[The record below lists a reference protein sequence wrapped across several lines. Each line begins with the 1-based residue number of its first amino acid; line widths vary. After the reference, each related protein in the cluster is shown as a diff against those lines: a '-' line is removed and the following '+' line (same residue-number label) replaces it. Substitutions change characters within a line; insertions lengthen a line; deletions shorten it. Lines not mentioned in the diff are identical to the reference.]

1 MFLRNLTSK
10 STETYSDKL
19 NRLKAVM
26 DEADAVIIGAGSGLS
41 AAAGFTYSGERF
53 ERYFHD
59 FAEKYHIRDIYSG
72 GFYPFQSPEEYWA
85 WWSRHIWVNRYV
97 NAPKPVYD
105 KLLALVKDKDYFVLT
120 TNVDHCFQKA
130 GFDKHRMFYTQG
142 DYGLF
147 QCSVPCHN
155 DTYDNEDSI
164 RRMVEAQGYTI
175 IEDNDLMVEKGVSP
189 QMTVPSELI
198 PCCPKCG
205 KPLNVNLRSDNTFV
219 EDKGW
224 HIAQNRYEDF
234 LRRHNGLKILFLEL
248 GVGGNTPVI
257 IKYPFWRM
265 TARNRNAT
273 YACINYGEA
282 FAPDE
287 IQKQSICID
296 MDIDTVITELRTF

>member
-10 STETYSDKL
+10 STENYSDKL

-41 AAAGFTYSGERF
+41 VAAGFTYSGERF

-155 DTYDNEDSI
+155 DTYDNEDII
-164 RRMVEAQGYTI
+164 RRMVEAQGYMVT
-175 IEDNDLMVEKGVSP
+175 EDNDLMVEKGVSP
-189 QMTVPSELI
+189 QMAVPSVLI
-198 PCCPKCG
+198 PYCPKCG

-234 LRRHNGLKILFLEL
+234 LRRHNGLNILFLEL

-296 MDIDTVITELRTF
+296 MDIDTVITELRAF